1 MWIRKSHKD
10 RLSGKHL
17 PLPTQVVS
25 NEEFE
30 PMPQTMDQKAVESL
44 ILEMADEYGRR
55 LGLSR
60 RAFLQTTGGMAA
72 AFLAMN
78 RVFGDS
84 FKVSEAEITEP
95 DAFAEQWPKDQ
106 FIFDVQTHH
115 VKDSIAGPA
124 MFRKMTGKLG
134 MNPDLANIKPAPDAL
149 HRENYFKEIFFDSDT
164 VMAMITGAV
173 IGHKEHHALPT
184 EEMVKTRNLIN
195 EAAGSRRMLSHGLGD
210 PTLDNA
216 LDDCEFQVTELGIDA
231 MKFYP
236 GNPTGPWRLDDEK
249 IAYPYFEKC
258 QELGI
263 KNLSFHKGLPMP
275 GKVPPGKPKGYYWM
289 PDDIPQVAK
298 DFPELNFIIYHSAM
312 ESMVATLPPG
322 KTGIGDDGYIPWT
335 TDLVK
340 SVKEDSSLTN
350 VYAELGTVFA
360 FSVITHPEI
369 CGHLMGQLFDGFGSE
384 RILWGTDC
392 IWWGSPQWLIEAFRR
407 FQIPEKLRDRFG
419 YAEISDAQRDVI
431 FGKNAAGLY
440 GIDVNAALKA
450 IPGDK
455 LTEMKTAYHEAGAE
469 PSNTS
474 YGWVLA

>member
-1 MWIRKSHKD
+1 
-10 RLSGKHL
+10 
-17 PLPTQVVS
+17 
-25 NEEFE
+25 
-30 PMPQTMDQKAVESL
+30 MPQTVDQKTVESL

-60 RAFLQTTGGMAA
+60 RTFLQTSGGMAA

-78 RVFGDS
+78 RVFGES
-84 FKVSEAEITEP
+84 FKVAEAEILEP
-95 DAFAEQWPKDQ
+95 EAFAERWPKDQ

-115 VKDSIAGPA
+115 VKDSMAGPA
-124 MFRKMTGKLG
+124 MFRKITGKLG
-134 MNPDLANIKPAPDAL
+134 LNPELAGVKPAPDTL
-149 HRENYFKEIFFDSDT
+149 HRTNYFKEIFFDSDT

-173 IGHKEHHALPT
+173 IGPKELHALPA

-195 EAAGSRRMLSHGLGD
+195 EAAGSQRMLSHGLGD

-216 LDDCEFQVTELGIDA
+216 LEDCEYQVKELGIDA
-231 MKFYP
+231 MKFYS

-275 GKVPPGKPKGYYWM
+275 GKVPAGKPKGFYWM
-289 PDDIPQVAK
+289 PDDIPVAAK
-298 DFPELNFIIYHSAM
+298 DFPDLNFIIYHSAM
-312 ESMVATLPPG
+312 EHMVSTLPPG
-322 KTGIGDDGYIPWT
+322 KSGMDDNGYIPWT

-340 SVKEDSSLTN
+340 SVKEDPSLTN
-350 VYAELGTVFA
+350 IYAELGTVFA

-369 CGHLMGQLFDGFGSE
+369 CGHLLGQLFDGFGAE

-407 FQIPEKLRDRFG
+407 YQMPEELKDKYGYVDLTAADR
-419 YAEISDAQRDVI
+419 ELI
-431 FGKNAAGLY
+431 FGRNIAGLY
-440 GIDVNAALKA
+440 GVDIEAARTE
-450 IPGDK
+450 IPGDS
-455 LTEMKTAYHEAGAE
+455 LSSMTSAYINAGPE
-469 PSNTS
+469 PSNTQ
-474 YGWVLA
+474 YGWVAV